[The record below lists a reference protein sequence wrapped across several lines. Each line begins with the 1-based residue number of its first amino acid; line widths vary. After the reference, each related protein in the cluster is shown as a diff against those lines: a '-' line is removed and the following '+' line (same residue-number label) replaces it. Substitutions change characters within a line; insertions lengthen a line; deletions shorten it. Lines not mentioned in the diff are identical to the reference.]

1 MHDTMRKEK
10 TKPKHF
16 KNCKLLL
23 MIHTTIDEYSTRM
36 GLRDTW
42 LQYIKQ
48 NQVQNISYVFLIA
61 KEKSGQVLY
70 PLRKERI
77 KNEQAKFNDILQV
90 DDLGTNC
97 LLL

>member
-1 MHDTMRKEK
+1 
-10 TKPKHF
+10 
-16 KNCKLLL
+16 
-23 MIHTTIDEYSTRM
+23 MIHTTIDEYNTRM

-77 KNEQAKFNDILQV
+77 KNEHAKFNDILQV